1 MFIKN
6 VTLAEDSMYGVL
18 GRYECHAF
26 AVGDAVESGRHGF
39 SVSVITSKTCKLFLL
54 YFLVIYDF
62 LAMRETQPRGK
73 CSFPLNQY

>member
-6 VTLAEDSMYGVL
+6 ATLEDDSLFGAL

-39 SVSVITSKTCKLFLL
+39 SVSVIKSKTCKVFLL

-62 LAMRETQPRGK
+62 LTMRETQLRGK
-73 CSFPLNQY
+73 CFFSF